1 MKIQMRLPLISMA
14 GLLFLSGASFADNT
28 RILKLGSHMNFGS
41 VNLGQEITKTLSISN
56 MGNSDLNVSR
66 IRFHDRLDGTYTGN
80 FSGIIHPAETRNVSI
95 TFQPKAG
102 LAYTGLLYV
111 ESDRTNSGDRS
122 RVVRAIGLDVNNTV
136 TTRVL
141 DFGKHLTFGTVDVN
155 TSVTAQLTLRNRG
168 NSDLHIS
175 GLTFHERGNGA
186 FTGNFTG
193 VIAPHGER
201 NVTIT
206 FRPTMGMP
214 FTGRVYVQS
223 DRTNTA
229 RDRSRVL
236 RGNGFVN
243 LNPALTLEQL
253 QAKIANNEDVTSVN
267 TSGITD
273 MSNLFKNNS
282 TFNQDIS
289 GWDVSS
295 VTNMDGMFDGAL
307 AFNQDISSWNVSAV
321 TNMRKMFSGA
331 LAFNWNLNGWNVS
344 NVLDMSFMFQNAI
357 AFNNPLSGW
366 DISAVTTMESMF
378 AGASLFNQPLNWSFG
393 NIGNMAWMFQGALAF
408 NQPLNWNVSS
418 VLDMTGMFSGAT
430 SFDQNLGGWNISLVS
445 LLGNMFDGVTLST
458 PNYDSLLNGWSLLNL
473 IPNLSFSAG
482 NSQSSSASAAARLIF
497 ENTFGWT
504 VVDGG
509 LALTLEM
516 AKIVAYAEDGLVAP
530 TLLDYTTAGV
540 VGVTAGNLVA
550 LNTAV
555 DALVGVDV
563 NTVAKLNA
571 IVAGL
576 GGGGAVDTEDPD
588 ATLKRPVFANGET
601 IPTLNNQIEGADIG
615 RAILLNA
622 SGSTDNVGVTTYT
635 FMQNLTGVDG
645 IANYTAIPGCE
656 NIVESTCNVVP
667 TEATLYTTG
676 PWAVTYYRVEAHDA
690 AGNTNVSGN
699 RYVRLRRAVADTE
712 NPDAKLERP
721 LFANGDTIPTLNN
734 EIKDENIGRS
744 IKLDASASTDNIAV
758 TSYTFMQ
765 NTSGTDGI
773 ENYTVIPGCE
783 NIVESTCNVVPTD
796 VSGYTTGTWAVTYYR
811 SVAYDAA
818 GNSEVSGNRYVRVKK
833 APVDNTNPN
842 ATLERPVFANGD
854 NIPTLNNQIKDGN
867 IGRAIL
873 LNASGSTDNIAVTS
887 YTFMQNTSGTDGIEN
902 YTVISGCENI
912 AESTCTV
919 VPTNVSGYTTGTWA
933 VTYYRSVAYDAA
945 GNSNVSGNRYV
956 RVKK

>member
-14 GLLFLSGASFADNT
+14 SLLFLSGAALADDT

-41 VNLGQEITKTLSISN
+41 VNLSQEVTKTLSISN

-66 IRFHDRLDGTYTGN
+66 IRFHDRLDGAYTGS
-80 FSGIIHPAETRNVSI
+80 FSGIIHPNETRNVSI
-95 TFQPKAG
+95 TFRPLAG
-102 LAYTGLLYV
+102 LTYKGLLYV

-122 RVVRAIGLDVNNTV
+122 RVLKGIGLDVNNTV
-136 TTRVL
+136 PTRVL
-141 DFGKHLTFGTVDVN
+141 DFGKHLTFGNVDIN
-155 TSVTAQLTLRNRG
+155 TSATSQLTIRNKG

-175 GLTFHERGNGA
+175 GLTFHERGHGA
-186 FTGNFTG
+186 FTGNFAG
-193 VIAPHGER
+193 IIPPHGER

-214 FTGRVYVQS
+214 FAGRVYVHS

-253 QAKIANNEDVTSVN
+253 QTKIANNEDVTTVN

-295 VTNMDGMFDGAL
+295 VTNMDGMFDGAIS
-307 AFNQDISSWNVSAV
+307 FNQDISGWNVSAV

-344 NVLDMSFMFQNAI
+344 NVLDMSFMFQNAT

-378 AGASLFNQPLNWSFG
+378 AGASLFNQPLNWNFG
-393 NIGNMAWMFQGALAF
+393 NIGNMAWMFQGASAF
-408 NQPLNWNVSS
+408 NQPLNWNVAS

-430 SFDQNLGGWNISLVS
+430 SFDQNLGGWNISLVG
-445 LLGNMFDGVTLST
+445 LFGHMFDGVTLST
-458 PNYDSLLNGWSLLNL
+458 PNYDSLLSGWSLLNL

-482 NSQSSSASAAARLIF
+482 NSQSSSASDAAKLVL

-509 LALTLEM
+509 LALTAEM

-540 VGVTAGNLVA
+540 IGVTAGNLVA
-550 LNTAV
+550 LNAAV
-555 DALVGVDV
+555 DALVGVNV

-588 ATLKRPVFANGET
+588 AKLARPLFANGDT

-622 SGSTDNVGVTTYT
+622 AGSTDNVDVTTYT
-635 FMQNLTGVDG
+635 FKQNLTGVDG
-645 IANYTAIPGCE
+645 VDNYTAIPGCE

-712 NPDAKLERP
+712 NPDAKLARP

-734 EIKDENIGRS
+734 QIEGTNIGRE
-744 IKLDASASTDNIAV
+744 ILLNASESTDNIAV
-758 TSYTFMQ
+758 SSYTFMQ

-783 NIVESTCNVVPTD
+783 NITESTCNVIPTED
-796 VSGYTTGTWAVTYYR
+796 SGYTTGTWAVTYYR

-833 APVDNTNPN
+833 TPVDTVNPV
-842 ATLERPVFANGD
+842 AKLKRPVFANGD
-854 NIPTLNNQIKDGN
+854 TIPTLNNQIKGAN

-873 LNASGSTDNIAVTS
+873 LDASQSTDNVAITS
-887 YTFMQNTSGTDGIEN
+887 YTFIQNTSGTDGIEN
-902 YTVISGCENI
+902 YDVIPGCEHI
-912 AESTCTV
+912 TESTCNV
-919 VPTNVSGYTTGTWA
+919 IPTNVSGYTTGTWA
-933 VTYYRSVAYDAA
+933 VTYYRSIAYDAA
-945 GNSNVSGNRYV
+945 GNIDVSGNRYV